1 MNREDFEPTL
11 RRHEKWLAEH
21 EAAIRNID
29 ALLEGNAKL
38 MRQVIMEGNRLD
50 KRLRQVIVEGNRRLR
65 SLDERL
71 NILIDVV
78 EKYISGRDGR
88 KQGKS

>member
-21 EAAIRNID
+21 EAAIKDID
-29 ALLEGNAKL
+29 ALLEGNVKL
-38 MRQVIMEGNRLD
+38 M
-50 KRLRQVIVEGNRRLR
+50 RQVIVEGNRRLR